1 MVWSGFCPV
10 RLVLTYL
17 GYVILV
23 GISALMGLLLDHLNP
38 AIIYALVLFVGFW
51 VILEDQRRSF

>member
-1 MVWSGFCPV
+1 MGF
-10 RLVLTYL
+10 
-17 GYVILV
+17 
-23 GISALMGLLLDHLNP
+23 LLDLLSL